1 MTFAP
6 QSLIDAIGGAWGA
19 DGKSYTA
26 TEKWNY
32 VVRPEVFD
40 QQDGTALIGSTI
52 VAGVEENKRRNG
64 EQSLN
69 TIVDNS
75 KEYFIIRLNT
85 TTSTYRVE
93 FINSDKVSVNKYGIR
108 TFCSRF
114 NYAIPD
120 GFAAYA
126 AQSFTTSD
134 NTTLNGQ
141 PQGTVNLRRLKFIP
155 ANEPVVLV
163 YNKNFSN
170 PFDGSNNAIA
180 QEFTVITDGAGD
192 PNKYLE
198 LEKNEDWWSNT
209 TYTDTYNNLLVACL
223 DDVTIQNG
231 KYHKENGKI
240 HYDYRNFALNLFHNT
255 EYYKANNTGDDYVG
269 FFRMDGK
276 VNAGYAYLR
285 LTDKEMN
292 YNGQLL
298 GDVNS
303 GMDSKLSSPAKFT
316 FAFDVEPWEDVTAI
330 KKVAVSDSHN
340 NDDTY
345 YNLQGAK
352 VTTPAKGVY
361 IHKGKKV
368 IIK

>member
-1 MTFAP
+1 MP
-6 QSLIDAIGGAWGA
+6 
-19 DGKSYTA
+19 
-26 TEKWNY
+26 
-32 VVRPEVFD
+32 
-40 QQDGTALIGSTI
+40 
-52 VAGVEENKRRNG
+52 
-64 EQSLN
+64 
-69 TIVDNS
+69 
-75 KEYFIIRLNT
+75 
-85 TTSTYRVE
+85 
-93 FINSDKVSVNKYGIR
+93 
-108 TFCSRF
+108 
-114 NYAIPD
+114 
-120 GFAAYA
+120 
-126 AQSFTTSD
+126 TTSD

-192 PNKYLE
+192 PNNYLE
-198 LEKNEDWWSNT
+198 LEKNEDWWSTT

-223 DDVTIQNG
+223 DDVTILNG
-231 KYHKENGKI
+231 KYHRENGKI

-255 EYYKANNTGDDYVG
+255 EYYKANKTGDDYVG

-316 FAFDVEPWEDVTAI
+316 FAFDVEPWDDVTAI
-330 KKVAVSDSHN
+330 KQVVDSDSHN
-340 NDDTY
+340 NDDAY

-368 IIK
+368 IMK